1 MSPWVT
7 NGWFGGVLLV
17 GALVQCRMSTAARKT
32 SQVARLVRS
41 QRSEQPHVH
50 VGSERSGNRGRGA
63 SLGLKWISRL
73 GTLVIRIIPWTT
85 TASPTSIGMTTVL
98 ALIASAF
105 NPILGVVVV
114 ATSAARARRIRRMG
128 EQQRIAAIR
137 SELSLLLDLLR
148 VAVSAGL
155 TMRQAIL
162 ITCGPS
168 STDAPSNGG
177 HNQSLD
183 QAGELSALLLNA
195 VTGVGRGER
204 YVNAVAAMVDVPVI
218 GPELALLASTLIG
231 TERFGTPPGPALA
244 SLATDVRDLRRRL
257 AEAEAR
263 KVPVRMLAPLV
274 LLLLPSF
281 ALLTL
286 APLLAGGL
294 SSLRLTT

>member
-7 NGWFGGVLLV
+7 NAWFGGVLLL
-17 GALVQCRMSTAARKT
+17 GALVQYRMSTTARKT

-41 QRSEQPHVH
+41 PRSEQPHVH
-50 VGSERSGNRGRGA
+50 VGSEGRGGGGRGA
-63 SLGLKWISRL
+63 SLGLKWISQL

-105 NPILGVVVV
+105 NPILGLVVV
-114 ATSAARARRIRRMG
+114 ATSAARARRIRRVG
-128 EQQRIAAIR
+128 EQQRVAAIR

-162 ITCGPS
+162 ITCGPANA
-168 STDAPSNGG
+168 DAPGSGG
-177 HNQSLD
+177 HDRSLH
-183 QAGELSALLLNA
+183 QVGELSALLLNA

-204 YVNAVAAMVDVPVI
+204 YVDAVAAMVDVPVI

-231 TERFGTPPGPALA
+231 TERFGTPSGPALA
-244 SLATDVRDLRRRL
+244 SLAADVRDLRRRL